1 LFLENGAE
9 TPDMKWIDLELK
21 QTRLAMRNLANLAAR
36 QEILNDSF
44 DIAS

>member
-1 LFLENGAE
+1 
-9 TPDMKWIDLELK
+9 MKWIDLELK